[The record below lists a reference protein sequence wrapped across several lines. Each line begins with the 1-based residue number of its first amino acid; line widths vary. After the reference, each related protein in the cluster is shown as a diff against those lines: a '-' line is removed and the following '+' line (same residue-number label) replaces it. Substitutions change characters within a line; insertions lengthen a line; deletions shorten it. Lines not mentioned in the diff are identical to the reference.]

1 MKLKFLA
8 LTVLMSVFSYGAYSQ
23 ITYGKPMSRA
33 FAGKTQGGKTGL
45 KPSVSKISQ
54 GNATNSNSTT
64 SSSAQF
70 TNEQIAK
77 ANTAKDASY
86 LTQAEKDVILYCN
99 LARLDGPTF
108 INQYLS
114 KMKGSSNSYEQ
125 SLLEDLA
132 TIKNLP
138 MLKPNSKLAKA
149 AKYHVDD
156 IGPKGLVQH
165 ESSDGTNCGNRVRK
179 YYKGGYIGENID
191 FGPSAAM
198 DIVLD
203 LLVDEDVEGAG
214 HRKNILN
221 LNFTRIGVSIGAHS
235 EYRNCCVQDFADSA
249 GDTEENNVKPDNNN
263 NNNNVT
269 PNRPSNDRPNNNR
282 YDDEDDEDDD
292 DDNYCDNYGDDDDD
306 DLYDDDD
313 IDQWI
318 SSLFDD
324 DDYCDDDDDYYS
336 DDYCDEEEDYFDDD
350 DCNYYEDDD
359 DYDYYDGWDF

>member
-23 ITYGKPMSRA
+23 ITYGKPVSRA
-33 FAGKTQGGKTGL
+33 FSGKTQGGKTGL
-45 KPSVSKISQ
+45 KPSVGKISQ
-54 GNATNSNSTT
+54 GNTTNSNSTT
-64 SSSAQF
+64 SSAAQF
-70 TNEQIAK
+70 TSEQISK

-108 INQYLS
+108 INQYLG
-114 KMKGSSNSYEQ
+114 KLKGSSNSYEK

-203 LLVDEDVEGAG
+203 LLIDQDVESLG

-221 LNFTRIGVSIGAHS
+221 LNFTRIGVSIGAHK

-249 GDTEENNVKPDNNN
+249 GDTEDNNVKPDNNNN

-282 YDDEDDEDDD
+282 YDDEEDDDYDDEDDSH
-292 DDNYCDNYGDDDDD
+292 
-306 DLYDDDD
+306 YDGD

-324 DDYCDDDDDYYS
+324 DDYCDDVDDYYS
-336 DDYCDEEEDYFDDD
+336 DDYYDEEEDYFDDD
-350 DCNYYEDDD
+350 DCNYYEEDD
-359 DYDYYDGWDF
+359 DYDYYEGWDF

>member
-54 GNATNSNSTT
+54 GNVTNSNSTT
-64 SSSAQF
+64 SSAAQF

-108 INQYLS
+108 INQYLG
-114 KMKGSSNSYEQ
+114 KLKGSSNSYEK

-249 GDTEENNVKPDNNN
+249 GDTEDNNVKPDNN

-282 YDDEDDEDDD
+282 YDDEDDDDD
-292 DDNYCDNYGDDDDD
+292 YYCDNYGDDDDD

-350 DCNYYEDDD
+350 DCNYYDDD
-359 DYDYYDGWDF
+359 EDYDYYDGWDF

>member
-23 ITYGKPMSRA
+23 ITYGKPVSRA
-33 FAGKTQGGKTGL
+33 FSGKTQGGKTGL
-45 KPSVSKISQ
+45 KPSVGKISQ
-54 GNATNSNSTT
+54 GNTTNSNSNT
-64 SSSAQF
+64 SSAAQF
-70 TNEQIAK
+70 TSEQISK

-108 INQYLS
+108 INQYLG
-114 KMKGSSNSYEQ
+114 KLKGSSNSYEK

-203 LLVDEDVEGAG
+203 LLIDQDVESLG

-221 LNFTRIGVSIGAHS
+221 LNFTRIGVSIGAHK
-235 EYRNCCVQDFADSA
+235 EYRNSCVQDLADSA
-249 GDTEENNVKPDNNN
+249 GDTEDNNVKPHNNNNN

-269 PNRPSNDRPNNNR
+269 PNRPSNDRPNNDRPNNNR
-282 YDDEDDEDDD
+282 YDDDEDDDYDDEDDSH
-292 DDNYCDNYGDDDDD
+292 
-306 DLYDDDD
+306 YDGD

-324 DDYCDDDDDYYS
+324 DDYCDDVDDYYS
-336 DDYCDEEEDYFDDD
+336 DDYYDEEEDYFDDD
-350 DCNYYEDDD
+350 DCNYYDEDD
-359 DYDYYDGWDF
+359 DYDYYEGWDF